1 MDFRIISRD
10 EQMEILTESQERF
23 SWGHFYPAT
32 SSAGVGAR
40 MILDNFSLG
49 YVSGRVAWMGKDEAQ
64 DKVAA
69 DKCVEIDLAGKL
81 YAFIRANGI
90 SQRDSDIIFGEM
102 DGYRMLATPNGSHGY
117 VYMSFWA
124 V

>member
-1 MDFRIISRD
+1 
-10 EQMEILTESQERF
+10 
-23 SWGHFYPAT
+23 
-32 SSAGVGAR
+32 
-40 MILDNFSLG
+40 MILDNHSLG
-49 YVSGRVAWMGKDEAQ
+49 YVSGRVAWMGKEKAQ

-81 YAFIRANGI
+81 YGFIRANGI

-102 DGYRMLATPNGSHGY
+102 QGYRMLATPNGSYGY